1 MLDEVLPHLA
11 NKDAD
16 FIAVSIALDRCNV
29 SKARKQLGE
38 ILAIAVHF
46 CLSVKWNRLKS
57 YSGKHVTIAI
67 GQNFFQ
73 VKKKNKN
80 QNLKPTPTNYFYLP

>member
-1 MLDEVLPHLA
+1 MLNEVLPHLA

-16 FIAVSIALDRCNV
+16 FTAVSVALDRCNV
-29 SKARKQLGE
+29 SKARKQLRE

-57 YSGKHVTIAI
+57 YSGKHVPTAV
-67 GQNFFQ
+67 GQNIFQ
-73 VKKKNKN
+73 LKK
-80 QNLKPTPTNYFYLP
+80 

>member
-1 MLDEVLPHLA
+1 VLDEVLPHLA

-46 CLSVKWNRLKS
+46 CLSVK
-57 YSGKHVTIAI
+57 
-67 GQNFFQ
+67 
-73 VKKKNKN
+73 
-80 QNLKPTPTNYFYLP
+80 